1 MSASAKIVLRKKPNS
16 KGLFPLAIRITK
28 NRRSTYKHI
37 GHYIDIEDWDEKS
50 LRVKKSH
57 PNAKS
62 LNNLLSSKLSEVD
75 KGLMNLQSENNDV
88 SATQIK
94 RNIYKPASGL
104 TFFDYT
110 KEHLDALKADKKM
123 NRFTTDSALT
133 TYIRNFHKSNELRFQ
148 EINLRF
154 LKRFKTYLMGN
165 RNLTETSALNVMV
178 LIRLIY
184 NRAITDKVISKDL
197 YPFSKTGFKI
207 KFPETHKVGLNK
219 EEILIFETVQDITEV
234 ERHALNVWLYSF
246 YFAGMRVSDVLFTKW
261 SMIYDDRLHYR
272 MGKNGKIVSLK
283 IPAKALVIL
292 KSYKKLKNKEDDFV
306 FPEMKKADFTNARD
320 VYNKIKTATHKFNR
334 HLKTLTKKVGIN
346 KKVTMH
352 IARHSFGNIAGDS
365 IHPLMLQK
373 LYRHSDLRTTINYQA
388 NFIHKDADEA
398 LESIVNFQKRMN

>member
-1 MSASAKIVLRKKPNS
+1 MSASAKIILRKKPNT
-16 KGLFPLAIRITK
+16 KGMFPLAIRITK

-37 GHYIDIEDWDEKS
+37 GHYIDMEDWDEKN

-62 LNNLLSSKLSEVD
+62 LNSLLSSKLTEVN
-75 KGLMNLQSENNDV
+75 KGLMNLQSEDGDV

-94 RNIYKPASGL
+94 RNIYKPISSL
-104 TFFDYT
+104 TFFDYAQ
-110 KEHLDALKADKKM
+110 EHLDALEADKKM
-123 NRFTTDSALT
+123 NRYTTDSALT
-133 TYIRNFHKSNELRFQ
+133 TYIRDFHKSKELRFQ

-184 NRAITDKVISKDL
+184 NRAIADKVVSKDL
-197 YPFSKTGFKI
+197 YPFGKGSFKI
-207 KFPETHKVGLNK
+207 KFPQTIKIGLNK
-219 EEILIFETVQDITEV
+219 KEITQLENVQNLSEV
-234 ERHALNVWLYSF
+234 QRHALNIWLFSF

-261 SMIYDDRLHYR
+261 SMVYDGRLNYR
-272 MGKNGKIVSLK
+272 MSKNTKIVSLK
-283 IPAKALVIL
+283 IPQKAMIIL
-292 KSYKKLKNKEDDFV
+292 KYYENNKNGADDFI
-306 FPEMKKADFTNARD
+306 FPEMKKADFSEAKD
-320 VYNKIKTATHKFNR
+320 VYNKIKVATSKFNKN
-334 HLKTLTKKVGIN
+334 LKSIVKKAGIN

-373 LYRHSDLRTTINYQA
+373 LYRHSDLKTTINYQA
-388 NFIHKDADEA
+388 NFIHKEADEA
-398 LESIVNFQKRMN
+398 LDSVVNF

>member
-16 KGLFPLAIRITK
+16 KGQFPLAIRITK

-37 GHYIDIEDWDEKS
+37 GHYIDLEDWDERN

-57 PNAKS
+57 PNADS

-75 KGLMNLQSENNDV
+75 KGMMNLQSENNDV

-94 RNIYKPASGL
+94 RNIYKPVSGL
-104 TFFDYT
+104 TFFDYV

-123 NRFTTDSALT
+123 NRFTTDSALS
-133 TYIRNFHKSNELRFQ
+133 TYIKGFHKSKELRFQ

-154 LKRFKTYLMGN
+154 LKRFKTYLIGK

-197 YPFSKTGFKI
+197 YPFGKTGFKI

-219 EEILIFETVQDITEV
+219 KEILNLETFQDVSEV
-234 ERHALNVWLYSF
+234 EKHARNVWLYSF

-261 SMIYDDRLHYR
+261 SMIYDQRLHYK
-272 MGKNGKIVSLK
+272 MGKNGKVVSLK
-283 IPAKALVIL
+283 IPAKALKIL
-292 KSYKKLKNKEDDFV
+292 KSYEKDKTNPDDFV
-306 FPEMKKADFTNARD
+306 FPEMKKADLDNPKD
-320 VYNKIKTATHKFNR
+320 VYNKIKVATSKFNK
-334 HLKTLTKKVGIN
+334 HLKSLTKKAGIN

-373 LYRHSDLRTTINYQA
+373 LYRHSDLKTTINYQA
-388 NFIHKDADEA
+388 NFIHKEADDALD
-398 LESIVNFQKRMN
+398 SVINF

>member
-57 PNAKS
+57 PNAES
-62 LNNLLSSKLSEVD
+62 LNNLLSSKLSEID

-94 RNIYKPASGL
+94 LNIYKPISSL
-104 TFFDYT
+104 TFFDYV
-110 KEHLDALKADKKM
+110 KEHLDTLEADKKM
-123 NRFTTDSALT
+123 NRFTTDSALS
-133 TYIRNFHKSNELRFQ
+133 TYIKDFHKSKELRFQ

-165 RNLTETSALNVMV
+165 RYLTETSTLNVMV

-184 NRAITDKVISKDL
+184 NRAIADKVVSKDL
-197 YPFSKTGFKI
+197 YPFGKGGFKI

-219 EEILIFETVQDITEV
+219 KEILILETVQNISEV

-261 SMIYDDRLHYR
+261 SMIYDSRLHYR
-272 MGKNGKIVSLK
+272 MSKNGKIVSLK
-283 IPAKALVIL
+283 IPLKALAIL
-292 KSYKKLKNKEDDFV
+292 KSYEKHKNSEDDFV
-306 FPEMKKADFTNARD
+306 FPEMRKADLNNAKD
-320 VYNKIKTATHKFNR
+320 VYNKIKVATSKFNK
-334 HLKTLTKKVGIN
+334 HLKSLTKKVGIN

-373 LYRHSDLRTTINYQA
+373 LYRHSDIKTTINYQA
-388 NFIHKDADEA
+388 NFIHKAADDALD
-398 LESIVNFQKRMN
+398 SVVNF